1 MPNYLDEEEFNRWQA
16 HARSTLRSAY
26 IDKSSGFYNWACFKA
41 QQSAE
46 YSVKAFLRGVGSDSF
61 GHSVSMLLKRAEFG
75 ENIINLA
82 KKIDKYYIP
91 TRYTDAWSEGLP
103 EDYYTT
109 EEAEDA
115 LVCSEK
121 VISEVDEKWRS
132 LKNAKDNG
140 NR

>member
-1 MPNYLDEEEFNRWQA
+1 MPNYLDEDEFNRWQA

-46 YSVKAFLRGVGSDSF
+46 YSAKAFLRGIGFDSF
-61 GHSVSMLLKRAEFG
+61 GHSVSMLLKKGGFSEDS
-75 ENIINLA
+75 IKLA

-103 EDYYTT
+103 EDYYTI

-115 LVCSEK
+115 LECSEK
-121 VISEVDEKWRS
+121 VISEVDDKWKS
-132 LKNAKDNG
+132 LKGAKDKETK
-140 NR
+140 

>member
-1 MPNYLDEEEFNRWQA
+1 MPNYLDEDEFNRWQT

-46 YSVKAFLRGVGSDSF
+46 YSAKAFLRGIGFDSF
-61 GHSVSMLLKRAEFG
+61 GHSVSMLLKKGGFSEDS
-75 ENIINLA
+75 IKLA

-103 EDYYTT
+103 EDYYTI

-115 LVCSEK
+115 LECSEK
-121 VISEVDEKWRS
+121 VISEVDDKWKS
-132 LKNAKDNG
+132 LKGAKDKETK
-140 NR
+140 

>member
-1 MPNYLDEEEFNRWQA
+1 MPNYLDEEEFKRWQK
-16 HARSTLRSAY
+16 HARSTLSSAY

-46 YSVKAFLRGVGSDSF
+46 YSAKAFLSGIGFDSF
-61 GHSVSMLLKRAEFG
+61 GQSVSMLLKKGGFSEDS
-75 ENIINLA
+75 IKLA

-103 EDYYTT
+103 EDYYTI

-115 LVCSEK
+115 LECSEK
-121 VISEVDEKWRS
+121 VISDVDDKWKS
-132 LKNAKDNG
+132 LKDGKDKETK
-140 NR
+140 

>member
-1 MPNYLDEEEFNRWQA
+1 MPNYLDEDEFNRWQA

-26 IDKSSGFYNWACFKA
+26 IDKSSGFYNWACSKA

-46 YSVKAFLRGVGSDSF
+46 YSANAFLRGIGFDSF
-61 GHSVSMLLKRAEFG
+61 DHSVSMLLKKGGFSEDS
-75 ENIINLA
+75 IKLA

-103 EDYYTT
+103 EDYYTI

-115 LVCSEK
+115 MECSEK
-121 VISEVDEKWRS
+121 VISEVDDKWKS
-132 LKNAKDNG
+132 LKGAKDKG
-140 NR
+140 TK

>member
-1 MPNYLDEEEFNRWQA
+1 
-16 HARSTLRSAY
+16 
-26 IDKSSGFYNWACFKA
+26 
-41 QQSAE
+41 
-46 YSVKAFLRGVGSDSF
+46 
-61 GHSVSMLLKRAEFG
+61 MLLKKAGFG
-75 ENIINLA
+75 DNIINLA

>member
-1 MPNYLDEEEFNRWQA
+1 MPNYLDEDEFNRWQT

-46 YSVKAFLRGVGSDSF
+46 YSAKAFLRGIGSDSF
-61 GHSVSMLLKRAEFG
+61 GHSVSMLLLKAEFG
-75 ENIINLA
+75 EETIKLA

-103 EDYYTT
+103 EDYYTM
-109 EEAEDA
+109 EDA
-115 LVCSEK
+115 DDALKCSEII
-121 VISEVDEKWRS
+121 ISEVECRWKLLKDGKDKEK
-132 LKNAKDNG
+132 K
-140 NR
+140 

>member
-1 MPNYLDEEEFNRWQA
+1 MPNYLDEDEFNRWQA
-16 HARSTLRSAY
+16 HARSTMRSAY

-46 YSVKAFLRGVGSDSF
+46 YSAKAFLRGIGFDSF
-61 GHSVSMLLKRAEFG
+61 GHSVSMLLKKGGFSEDS
-75 ENIINLA
+75 IKLA

-103 EDYYTT
+103 EDYYTI

-115 LVCSEK
+115 LECSEK
-121 VISEVDEKWRS
+121 VISEVDDKWKS
-132 LKNAKDNG
+132 LKGAKDKETK
-140 NR
+140 

>member
-1 MPNYLDEEEFNRWQA
+1 MPNYLDEDEFNRWQA

-46 YSVKAFLRGVGSDSF
+46 YSAKAFLRGIGFDSI
-61 GHSVSMLLKRAEFG
+61 GQSVSMLLKKGGFSEDS
-75 ENIINLA
+75 IKLA

-103 EDYYTT
+103 EDYYTI

-115 LVCSEK
+115 LECSEK
-121 VISEVDEKWRS
+121 VISDVDDKWKS
-132 LKNAKDNG
+132 LKDGKDKETK
-140 NR
+140 